1 MSRLAE
7 GDSWDGVYDKL
18 LQLKEVLEP
27 DKNDDSLVVLFADG
41 YDVLFNGAAEEILER
56 FTKFNASIVFSAE
69 KACFPRF
76 YCSRYMQIT
85 ILKKYFHSHS
95 GKYSF
100 GNAEGNWCISTDIGI
115 LQEYYCHTLLNC
127 RYYL

>member
-1 MSRLAE
+1 MISGETSAHTSFRHSVLSNKLQLTVSRLAE

-76 YCSRYMQIT
+76 YCSRYVVGLSID
-85 ILKKYFHSHS
+85 F
-95 GKYSF
+95 
-100 GNAEGNWCISTDIGI
+100 
-115 LQEYYCHTLLNC
+115 
-127 RYYL
+127 